1 MISLLALISALPE
14 QVSAWEEPPKKQLA
28 LKPTDLTARLNKKWL
43 QLYWPDDGKWWPC
56 QVATVDVR
64 KKTVTLIYETG
75 AAILPCCL
83 YTSLCKHSQ
92 TFTPSANFDGDL
104 YVAASSLGHF
114 LLAMAGF
121 DGMTTAESL
130 DQRALQNWISTNTE
144 YALST
149 PR

>member
-1 MISLLALISALPE
+1 MLMTPAYPTLLLFQ

-75 AAILPCCL
+75 QYFQDSTTNRLHHIELIQV
-83 YTSLCKHSQ
+83 TNSM
-92 TFTPSANFDGDL
+92 
-104 YVAASSLGHF
+104 F
-114 LLAMAGF
+114 L
-121 DGMTTAESL
+121 
-130 DQRALQNWISTNTE
+130 
-144 YALST
+144 
-149 PR
+149 